1 MNAQK
6 FTQKSLEA
14 VEAAQTI
21 ATEHDNM
28 NLDEEHLLLALLE
41 QDGGLIP
48 QLVKRMG
55 LDADRMQDS
64 ARRLVESLPGV
75 SGPGREAGKIYVSPA
90 LDKMLA
96 AAEKTADSMKDE
108 YVSVEHL
115 FLSMLDHPNEAVKK
129 LFGEMG
135 VEKNA
140 FLKALSEVRGATRV
154 TSDSPESTYDALK
167 KYGTDLVERA
177 RAKKLD
183 PVIGRDD

>member
-14 VEAAQTI
+14 IEAAQTI

-55 LDADRMQDS
+55 LDADRMRDS

-75 SGPGREAGKIYVSPA
+75 
-90 LDKMLA
+90 
-96 AAEKTADSMKDE
+96 
-108 YVSVEHL
+108 
-115 FLSMLDHPNEAVKK
+115 EAV
-129 LFGEMG
+129 FARRNGTVAYSSGMG
-135 VEKNA
+135 TAIPYTTE
-140 FLKALSEVRGATRV
+140 
-154 TSDSPESTYDALK
+154 
-167 KYGTDLVERA
+167 
-177 RAKKLD
+177 
-183 PVIGRDD
+183 